1 METTISV
8 TFIDRLSRTSVQR
21 ARNAINAEFSDGR
34 HVVVVPVM
42 GYHGAIRSIEEIR
55 LCHDRQLLALVSF
68 RDGNVKRTSVADPRA
83 ILADY
88 LLIVDKTIN
97 ADTDDWVKNP
107 DFDHVQKVMRVLKEV
122 YPYDK
127 TGEMQCQ

>member
-21 ARNAINAEFSDGR
+21 ARNAINAEFSDGH

-42 GYHGAIRSIEEIR
+42 GYHGAIRGIEEIR
-55 LCHDRQLLALVSF
+55 LCHDRQLLALVTF
-68 RDGNVKRTSVADPRA
+68 RDGTIRRPTAGDSQSA
-83 ILADY
+83 LLDY
-88 LLIVDKTIN
+88 LRIIDQEASVDTI
-97 ADTDDWVKNP
+97 DRGKIP
-107 DFDHVQKVMRVLKEV
+107 DPEHVLKVMRVLKEV